1 MTPTSAADFDTD
13 RWLASEGIIALER
26 EVLGLVIG
34 HQPAAETAA
43 SLVKPEHFAK
53 PAHSLVYEAVVN
65 LVDNGQPV
73 SPAAVL
79 DELTRTGRADKVG
92 HGAGVFS
99 LLQHA
104 GTGPELPSHCR
115 RIVGDWQ
122 RRELNLRLRQAVRVT
137 EHESWDAET
146 DIDRCLDLVEGA
158 IQDQAD
164 SGAAV
169 LGDMLQSV
177 LDEIEQELATDDL
190 VVPPYRDLRRFIP
203 GLRGGELVAVGA
215 RPGVGKSTTI
225 TDWARHAA
233 IENQL
238 PTVVFSLEMGKREI
252 TKRILAAEAGVPLKA
267 ILGHTLSTD
276 QWQALGRHISRL
288 HSAPLTIVEAPGCT
302 VGQIRNRLRGMM
314 RQAPPRLVVV
324 DYWQIMKSQGKA
336 ENRQQ
341 ELSEIARALK
351 ILAMDFD
358 IPIILAAQL
367 NRLTEHRADKR
378 PILSDFRESGALE
391 QDADIAIL
399 VHRPDMYEQESP
411 RAGEADLI
419 VAKQRNGPQGVAAVA
434 FQGHYARFVDM
445 AHGSAVEGR

>member
-1 MTPTSAADFDTD
+1 MTSATDFGTD
-13 RWLASEGIIALER
+13 RWMASEAIVALER
-26 EVLGLVIG
+26 EVLGMVVG

-43 SLVKPEHFAK
+43 GLVKPEHFAK

-65 LVDNGQPV
+65 LLDNGQPV

-92 HGAGVFS
+92 RGAGVFS
-99 LLQHA
+99 LLEHA
-104 GTGPELPSHCR
+104 ATGPELPSHCR

-146 DIDRCLDLVEGA
+146 DVDRCMDLVEGA
-158 IQDQAD
+158 VAD
-164 SGAAV
+164 KTDEGVAL
-169 LGDMLQSV
+169 LGDMLPSV
-177 LDEIEQELATDDL
+177 FDEIEQELSTDDL
-190 VVPPYRDLRRFIP
+190 VVPPYVDLKRLIP

-225 TDWARHAA
+225 TDWARHTA
-233 IENQL
+233 IKSQL

-252 TKRILAAEAGVPLKA
+252 TKRVLAAEAGVPLAA
-267 ILGHTLSTD
+267 ILGHTVSTD
-276 QWQALGRHISRL
+276 QWQTLARHIDRL
-288 HSAPLTIVEAPGCT
+288 QSAPLTIVEAPGCT
-302 VGQIRNRLRGMM
+302 VGQIRNRLRGMT
-314 RQAPPRLVVV
+314 RQDGVRLVIV
-324 DYWQIMKSQGKA
+324 DYWQIMNSAGGKA
-336 ENRQQ
+336 DNRQQ
-341 ELSEIARALK
+341 ELAEIARSLK
-351 ILAMDFD
+351 VLAMDFD
-358 IPIILAAQL
+358 VPIIIAGQL

-399 VHRPDMYEQESP
+399 LHRPDMYEHDSP

-434 FQGHYARFVDM
+434 FQGRYTRFVDM
-445 AHGSAVEGR
+445 A